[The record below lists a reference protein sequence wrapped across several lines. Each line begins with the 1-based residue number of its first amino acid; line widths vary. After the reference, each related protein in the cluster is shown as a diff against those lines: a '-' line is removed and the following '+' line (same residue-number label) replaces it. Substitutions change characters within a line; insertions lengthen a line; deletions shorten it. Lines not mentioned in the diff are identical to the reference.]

1 MYASQTLC
9 YRRATSLSE
18 VPLIIEC
25 TSCHARY
32 QYDEK
37 RFERKPSKKIKCA
50 KCSSIFE
57 IQNPAFAAKPETS
70 NADATFTRR
79 GDTRVPE
86 PQEATAQSPLPER
99 DTGPVQT
106 PQLPRGRRLSLAI
119 IAGAD
124 AGTVYRIEKPRVT
137 IGRSSADLII
147 NDTEASRQHAAI
159 EVRDQ
164 LVTLDDLK
172 STNGTIIDGVK
183 LTGPVEIQDKSEF
196 QIGGTVLMLIVTEE
210 A

>member
-1 MYASQTLC
+1 
-9 YRRATSLSE
+9 
-18 VPLIIEC
+18 LIIEC

-32 QYDEK
+32 QYDEE

-50 KCSSIFE
+50 KCSGIFG

-70 NADATFTRR
+70 AGDTTFTRR
-79 GDTRVPE
+79 DESPTRAPE
-86 PQEATAQSPLPER
+86 PQETTAQSPLPER

-119 IAGAD
+119 IAGTD
-124 AGTVYRIEKPRVT
+124 AGTVYRVEKPRIT
-137 IGRSSADLII
+137 IGRSGADLTI
-147 NDTEASRQHAAI
+147 NDGEASRQHAAI

-164 LVTLDDLK
+164 LVLLEDLK
-172 STNGTIIDGVK
+172 STNGTIVDGVK
-183 LTGPVEIQDKSEF
+183 LTAPVEIQDKSEF
-196 QIGGTVLMLIVTEE
+196 QIGGTVLMLIMTEE

>member
-1 MYASQTLC
+1 
-9 YRRATSLSE
+9 
-18 VPLIIEC
+18 LIIEC

-32 QYDEK
+32 QYDED
-37 RFERKPSKKIKCA
+37 RFDRKPSKKIKCA
-50 KCSSIFE
+50 KCSSVFE

-70 NADATFTRR
+70 AGDTTFTRR
-79 GDTRVPE
+79 DDAPTRAPE
-86 PQEATAQSPLPER
+86 PQETTAQSPLPEH
-99 DTGPVQT
+99 DTGPLKT

-124 AGTVYRIEKPRVT
+124 AGTVYRVEKPRVT
-137 IGRSSADLII
+137 IGRSGADLTI
-147 NDTEASRQHAAI
+147 NDGEASRQHAAI

-164 LVTLDDLK
+164 IVLLEDLK
-172 STNGTIIDGVK
+172 STNGTIVDAVK

-196 QIGGTVLMLIVTEE
+196 QIGGTTLMLIVTEE

>member
-1 MYASQTLC
+1 M
-9 YRRATSLSE
+9 
-18 VPLIIEC
+18 IIEC

-32 QYDEK
+32 QYDEE

-50 KCSSIFE
+50 KCSGVFE
-57 IQNPAFAAKPETS
+57 IHNPAFAAKPETS
-70 NADATFTRR
+70 V
-79 GDTRVPE
+79 GDTTFARRDDSRTRAPE
-86 PQEATAQSPLPER
+86 PQETTAQSPLPER

-124 AGTVYRIEKPRVT
+124 AGTVYRVEKPRIT
-137 IGRSSADLII
+137 IGRSGADLSI
-147 NDTEASRQHAAI
+147 NDGEASRQHAAI

-164 LVTLDDLK
+164 LVLLEDLK
-172 STNGTIIDGVK
+172 STNGTIVDGVK

-196 QIGGTVLMLIVTEE
+196 QIGGTTLMLIVTEE

>member
-1 MYASQTLC
+1 
-9 YRRATSLSE
+9 
-18 VPLIIEC
+18 LIIEC

-32 QYDEK
+32 QYDEE

-50 KCSSIFE
+50 KCSGVFE
-57 IQNPAFAAKPETS
+57 IHNPAFAAKPETS
-70 NADATFTRR
+70 V
-79 GDTRVPE
+79 GDTTFARRDDARMRAPE
-86 PQEATAQSPLPER
+86 PEETTAQSPLPEH
-99 DTGPVQT
+99 DTGPLKT

-124 AGTVYRIEKPRVT
+124 AGTVYRVEKPRIT
-137 IGRSSADLII
+137 IGRSGADLTI
-147 NDTEASRQHAAI
+147 NDGEASRQHAAI

-164 LVTLDDLK
+164 LVLLEDLK
-172 STNGTIIDGVK
+172 STNGTVVDGVK

-196 QIGGTVLMLIVTEE
+196 QIGGTTLMLIMTEE